1 MITQPTTINQKQRKK
16 FTERQCYAI
25 LIVILAPLIYA
36 SVLLQP
42 VNAFAFHALLF
53 LTGWFAFT
61 FFEYIA
67 HRFWMHDKE
76 QKHPGKSLERHM
88 NHHRHPTEI
97 KITNTMRTILL
108 IGSVLL
114 IALSVYLDNYFTLF
128 TGFYSGFVTYTLM
141 HVVLHKRW
149 ARKVFPHLQ
158 EAHIHHHC
166 KYPENYYGVVTTFWD
181 KVFNTNVPNAVKI
194 SDRIREFY
202 FGNGPHFEGH

>member
-1 MITQPTTINQKQRKK
+1 MSTQTTYVNQKRRS
-16 FTERQCYAI
+16 FTERQCYLV
-25 LIVILAPLIYA
+25 LIVMIAPVIYV
-36 SVLLQP
+36 SVLLEHL
-42 VNAFAFHALLF
+42 NRFAFHSLLF
-53 LTGWFAFT
+53 LTGWCAFT

-97 KITNTMRTILL
+97 RITDTMRTILSV
-108 IGSVLL
+108 GSILL
-114 IALSVYLDNYFTLF
+114 LALSVYLDNYFTLF
-128 TGFYSGFVTYTLM
+128 TGFYSGFVSYTLM

-149 ARKVFPHLQ
+149 ARKIFPRLQ

-166 KYPENYYGVVTTFWD
+166 KYPENYYGVCTTWWD
-181 KVFNTNVPNAVKI
+181 KLFNTDVPEAARI

-202 FGNGPHFEGH
+202 FGNEAHLEGR